1 MAQREPIFIKD
12 KEYAASKIPAF
23 AANGIILKLQ
33 KLVLPV
39 IGELAGDGKSKAD
52 VMNMDVS
59 AAFQIISEKLDDSVM
74 TEIVLPMFKMAQVA
88 SVTDN
93 IKIDSAQAIDK
104 VFQDADGLADL
115 YELIYEVLRFNF
127 GSFFTSLAARFGGKS
142 GDLPAMESTRSAS
155 VRSPKN

>member
-1 MAQREPIFIKD
+1 MQREPIYIKD

-39 IGELAGDGKSKAD
+39 IGEVAGGGKD

-74 TEIVLPMFKMAQVA
+74 TDIVLPMFKLAQVA
-88 SVTDN
+88 SITDN
-93 IKIDSAQAIDK
+93 CKIDSAMAIDK
-104 VFQDADGLADL
+104 VFQDADGLADF
-115 YELIYEVLRFNF
+115 YTLIYEVLKFNF
-127 GSFFTSLAARFGGKS
+127 GAFFSSLAARFGGKS
-142 GDLPAMESTRSAS
+142 GDLPAMESTQAAS
-155 VRSPKN
+155 VRSPKS

>member
-1 MAQREPIFIKD
+1 MAQRESIFIKD

-39 IGELAGDGKSKAD
+39 IGELAGDGKAKVD

-74 TEIVLPMFKMAQVA
+74 TEIVLPMFKLAQVA
-88 SVTDN
+88 SITDN
-93 IKIDSAQAIDK
+93 CKIDSAMAIDK
-104 VFQDADGLADL
+104 VFQDADGLADF
-115 YELIYEVLRFNF
+115 YELIFEVLKFNF
-127 GSFFTSLAARFGGKS
+127 GAFFSSLAARFGGKS
-142 GDLPAMESTRSAS
+142 GDRPAMESIQAAS
-155 VRSPKN
+155 VRSPKK